1 VTGSLAGGAAS
12 SANQAIGIA
21 KSRSNGVGPISI
33 QSMDIDRSIDALID
47 VLEAANVERPRAPAD
62 LEVLEQIATAIA
74 PRRLPGDLRRFWE
87 RIDPRTLRVD
97 VFPTLCEPEFALQS
111 WQREREEF
119 PQLPAILFLAGYES
133 WSCMSVELDGV
144 DSVGGALFQW
154 SLEDGDFHLGY
165 HGLGDWLARIAELVR
180 AGSYER
186 QAHED
191 GSVSLQIADEWDEIR
206 SAALRAGGSIHPIYG
221 EATAVPRDPLDWPA
235 HWQRAADI
243 ESSDIAARGAT
254 ATIAELLASDPASE
268 QRATIAGRV
277 LSLAGGA
284 DVSVRVSDG
293 TETITVLCPAAVT
306 TFGPIV
312 GESFEFDV
320 VVPPG
325 PRRRSSE
332 AKVESADPRD
342 AVEALTASPLSRY
355 GGPIGATA
363 TAVRPCERQAD
374 R

>member
-1 VTGSLAGGAAS
+1 
-12 SANQAIGIA
+12 
-21 KSRSNGVGPISI
+21 
-33 QSMDIDRSIDALID
+33 MDIDRSIDVLID
-47 VLEAANVERPRAPAD
+47 ALAAADVEPPRAPAD
-62 LEVLEQIATAIA
+62 LEVLERIASAIA
-74 PRRLPGDLRRFWE
+74 PLRLPADLRRFWE
-87 RIDPRTLRVD
+87 RIDPLTLRAD
-97 VFPTLCEPEFALQS
+97 VFPTLREPQFALQS
-111 WQREREEF
+111 WRREREKF
-119 PQLPAILFLAGYES
+119 PQLPAILFLVGYES
-133 WSCMSVELDGV
+133 WSCMSIELDGV

-186 QAHED
+186 QARQD
-191 GSVSLQIADEWDEIR
+191 GSASLRIVDEWDEIR

-221 EATAVPRDPLDWPA
+221 ETTAVPRDPRDWPA
-235 HWQRAADI
+235 HWLRAAGI
-243 ESSDIAARGAT
+243 ESSDVIARGAT

-268 QRATIAGRV
+268 LRATIAGRV
-277 LSLAGGA
+277 LGLAGGA
-284 DVSVRVSDG
+284 DVNVRVSDG

-332 AKVESADPRD
+332 AKVEPTDPQD
-342 AVEALTASPLSRY
+342 AVAALAASLQSRY

-374 R
+374 H